1 MDLVQL
7 PQKIKIIDGDLV
19 QLEDQDQ
26 DHLVT
31 KLGFFFCTNYQE
43 AVPIG
48 RIFREGH
55 QHVLSGK
62 EYRHLLEQDCR
73 KGISYS

>member
-26 DHLVT
+26 DRFSNKIRLFLLYNNT
-31 KLGFFFCTNYQE
+31 ST
-43 AVPIG
+43 PI
-48 RIFREGH
+48 F
-55 QHVLSGK
+55 
-62 EYRHLLEQDCR
+62 
-73 KGISYS
+73 GILYMFMTIIP